1 MLRRLLAYAE
11 KIFDLS
17 AQLGSLADMR
27 QKPQIPLGV
36 FHRALLLLWLC
47 RLPSLLALEQTGRRG
62 AGRRLLRHPMP
73 CADQLANI
81 SEGLDLDGLRA
92 ILGHLYQR
100 LNRNKVLRA
109 FRGHRLAVVDGHEIN
124 ASYRRHCPHCQT
136 RRITVNGQQR
146 IQYYHRAVILQLLG
160 PDFRR
165 LLDLELLGPHEE
177 EGSAARRLIERV
189 IKAHPRAFD
198 ILLGDGL
205 YPQARI
211 FQLLRRHGKHAIVV
225 LKDERRD
232 VLVDARA
239 LFPPRPGH
247 TFTRGQTTFQLWD
260 VAQLTSWESFDEKL
274 RVVRSVETTV
284 GGQRLGGKRVRTER
298 VTEWIWVTTLP
309 ATEVSAETIAVFGH
323 ERWRIENEGFNELCT
338 AWNADHYF
346 HHHPV
351 SITGLWLM
359 LFIAHAIFHCFLRNI
374 PPCKRRTMSVYLW
387 AMVILAE
394 YLAPLC
400 SSA

>member
-1 MLRRLLAYAE
+1 MSAE
-11 KIFDLS
+11 
-17 AQLGSLADMR
+17 LGSLADAR
-27 QKPQIPLGV
+27 QKPEIPLGV

-62 AGRRLLRHPMP
+62 AGRRFLRHPMP
-73 CADQLANI
+73 CADQIANI
-81 SEGLDLDGLRA
+81 SEGLDLDGLRD
-92 ILGHLYQR
+92 ILGRLYQR
-100 LNRNKVLRA
+100 LNRNKVLGA

-124 ASYRRHCPHCQT
+124 ASYHRHCPHCQT
-136 RRITVNGQQR
+136 RRITLNGQPR
-146 IQYYHRAVILQLLG
+146 IQYYHRAVILQLVG
-160 PDFRR
+160 PDFRL
-165 LLDLELLGPHEE
+165 LLDIELLGPHED
-177 EGSAARRLIERV
+177 EGSAALRLIGRV
-189 IKAHPRAFD
+189 LQAHPRAFD

-211 FQLLRRHGKHAIVV
+211 FKLLRRHGKHAIAV

-232 VLVDARA
+232 VLADARA
-239 LFPPRPGH
+239 LFPARPCH
-247 TFTRGQTTFQLWD
+247 TFARGKTTFRLWD
-260 VAQLTSWESFDEKL
+260 VEQLTSWESFPEKV
-274 RVVRSVETTV
+274 RVVRSLETTLRPQRV
-284 GGQRLGGKRVRTER
+284 HGQHPDTER
-298 VTEWIWVTTLP
+298 VTEWVWVTTLP
-309 ATEVSAETIAVFGH
+309 AAEVSAETIAVFGH
-323 ERWRIENEGFNELCT
+323 ERWRIENEGFNELCN

-359 LFIAHAIFHCFLRNI
+359 LFIAHALFHCFLRNI
-374 PPCKRRTMSVYLW
+374 KPSRRRAMPVYLW